1 MSNTILIIDDIPE
14 NLRVL
19 SRILRPE
26 GYKVRI
32 ANNGEQALVSVKN
45 NPPDI
50 ILLDI
55 MMPNMNGFEM
65 CKRLKSDQ
73 KTADIPVIFISALSE
88 TAEKVKAFETGG
100 VDYIEKP
107 FRAEE
112 AIARIRT
119 HLTILK
125 QRQELEKAL
134 QQLKQMQAQLVQSEK
149 MSSLG
154 VLTAGI
160 AHEINNPIHFIQ
172 GGVIA
177 LEMSFKDLRTI
188 MQKYDSINTTEDGTV
203 NAILKEIE
211 LLKSKYE
218 YDDIKELIPQLIDD
232 IKLGVNRTAEI
243 VKGLGTFS
251 RIDTDEMVESDIH
264 AGLESTLK
272 ILQGK
277 HKNGIEII
285 KQYDTA
291 LPVIICHP
299 GKINQVF
306 LNIINNA
313 IDALEGDGAITI
325 TTKTFENKIAI
336 GIKDNGDGM
345 SEETCQKVFDPF
357 FTTKGVGEGTG
368 LGLSISHGIIEA
380 HNGKITVTSRVGEGT
395 EFVISIPRI
404 A

>member
-1 MSNTILIIDDIPE
+1 MKSSILIIDDIPE

-19 SRILRPE
+19 SRILKPE
-26 GYKVRI
+26 GYKVRV

-65 CKRLKSDQ
+65 CRMLKSDQ

-107 FRAEE
+107 FKAEE
-112 AIARIRT
+112 AIARIRI

-125 QRQELEKAL
+125 QKQELQKAL
-134 QQLKQMQAQLVQSEK
+134 QQLKQMQAQLVRSEK

-160 AHEINNPIHFIQ
+160 AHEINNSINFIH
-172 GGVIA
+172 GGAIA

-188 MQKYDSINTTEDGTV
+188 MQKYDAIDTPEDGTV
-203 NAILKEIE
+203 DAILKEIE
-211 LLKSKYE
+211 LLKSERE

-232 IKLGVNRTAEI
+232 IKLGAQRTSEI
-243 VKGLGTFS
+243 VKGLGIFS

-277 HKNGIEII
+277 YKNAIEI
-285 KQYDTA
+285 KKRYDTA
-291 LPVIICHP
+291 LPP
-299 GKINQVF
+299 
-306 LNIINNA
+306 
-313 IDALEGDGAITI
+313 
-325 TTKTFENKIAI
+325 
-336 GIKDNGDGM
+336 IK
-345 SEETCQKVFDPF
+345 SVSYT
-357 FTTKGVGEGTG
+357 
-368 LGLSISHGIIEA
+368 
-380 HNGKITVTSRVGEGT
+380 
-395 EFVISIPRI
+395 
-404 A
+404 

>member
-1 MSNTILIIDDIPE
+1 MKSSILIIDDIPE

-19 SRILRPE
+19 SRILKPE
-26 GYKVRI
+26 GYKVRV

-65 CKRLKSDQ
+65 CRMLKSDQ

-107 FRAEE
+107 FKAEE
-112 AIARIRT
+112 AIARIRI

-125 QRQELEKAL
+125 QKQELQKAL
-134 QQLKQMQAQLVQSEK
+134 QQLKQMQAQLVRSEK

-160 AHEINNPIHFIQ
+160 AHEINNSINFIH
-172 GGVIA
+172 GGAIA

-188 MQKYDSINTTEDGTV
+188 MQKYDAIDTPEDGTV
-203 NAILKEIE
+203 DAILKEIE
-211 LLKSKYE
+211 LLKSERE

-232 IKLGVNRTAEI
+232 IKLGAQRTSEI
-243 VKGLGTFS
+243 VKGLGIFS

-277 HKNGIEII
+277 YKNAIEI
-285 KQYDTA
+285 KKRYDTA
-291 LPVIICHP
+291 LPPIKCHP

-313 IDALEGDGAITI
+313 IDALEGNGTITI
-325 TTKTFENKIAI
+325 TTETFKNKIAI
-336 GIKDNGDGM
+336 SIKDNGNGM
-345 SEETCQKVFDPF
+345 PEEICQKAFDPF
-357 FTTKGVGEGTG
+357 FTTKGVGAGTG
-368 LGLSISHGIIEA
+368 LGLSISHGIIES
-380 HNGKITVTSRVGEGT
+380 HNGKITLESTVGEGT
-395 EFVISIPRI
+395 EFTIHIPRKD
-404 A
+404 